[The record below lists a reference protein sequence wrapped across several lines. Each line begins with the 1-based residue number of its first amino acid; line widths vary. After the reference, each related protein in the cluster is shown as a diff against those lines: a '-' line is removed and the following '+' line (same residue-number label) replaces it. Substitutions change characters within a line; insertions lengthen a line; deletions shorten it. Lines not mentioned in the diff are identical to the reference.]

1 MLPAVCA
8 LASSQAHPTLATMA
22 AAERLL
28 GYAAAHPNNSLVYRA
43 SSMLLRV
50 HSDAS
55 YLSRPKSGSVA
66 GGFHFLGDEDPRLL
80 NAPIL
85 CHSTRIPVVVA
96 AVSEAEYA
104 GVFANAQ
111 LAADERTILANLG
124 YPQPT
129 TPIFCDN
136 ECAIGLSSGNV
147 RPKKSKSID
156 RRFDWIKDRVRQLQF
171 LVRFIPGKMNLSDFF
186 TKALP
191 IFEHCRLAPT
201 YATPPPS

>member
-1 MLPAVCA
+1 
-8 LASSQAHPTLATMA
+8 MA

-28 GYAAAHPNNSLVYRA
+28 GYAAAHPNNTLVFRN

-66 GGFHFLGDEDPRLL
+66 GGFHFLGDENPLTL

-85 CHSTRIPVVVA
+85 CHSTLIPVVVA

-104 GVFANAQ
+104 GVFSNAQ
-111 LAADERTILANLG
+111 LASDERAILADMG
-124 YPQPT
+124 YPQPDP

-136 ECAIGLSSGNV
+136 ECAVGLSSGTV

-156 RRFDWIKDRVRQLQF
+156 MRFDWIKDRVRQLQF
-171 LVRFIPGKMNLSDFF
+171 AVRSIPGKVNLSDFF

-191 IFEHCRLAPT
+191 VLEHCRLAPT